1 MCSEA
6 YCLKSV
12 DGRPVCRFGFPK
24 QLEQMSEADFNE
36 DGDLTLIT
44 SRNDPLINSYNP
56 IQLYSWRA
64 NVDMQYCMSK
74 KMVIRYVAKY
84 TTKSENRR
92 NLSRTFMPLLC
103 RISKMMSS

>member
-6 YCLKSV
+6 YCLRNV
-12 DGRPVCRFGFPK
+12 DERPVCCFSFPK

-56 IQLYSWRA
+56 VQLESQCGHAILYVEEDGHSICCKVY
-64 NVDMQYCMSK
+64 NQ
-74 KMVIRYVAKY
+74 IR
-84 TTKSENRR
+84 E
-92 NLSRTFMPLLC
+92 
-103 RISKMMSS
+103 